1 MQIIRDFERKD
12 FEDVL
17 EVVET
22 FSLDHRKMATEELP
36 LHWDIEGA
44 HYFVC
49 EVAGKVVG
57 HLGYKPD
64 LWGAKGIFWAEWG
77 YVHKDY
83 QKKGIAT
90 KLWDH
95 LEEHTKANGGRK
107 IYFDVGNAEEHGDA
121 IRLYEKRGYIVE
133 GTLLDY
139 WGDNDHFLV
148 FAKKI

>member
-64 LWGAKGIFWAEWG
+64 LWGAKGIFWYG
-77 YVHKDY
+77 
-83 QKKGIAT
+83 

-121 IRLYEKRGYIVE
+121 IRLYEKRGYILE